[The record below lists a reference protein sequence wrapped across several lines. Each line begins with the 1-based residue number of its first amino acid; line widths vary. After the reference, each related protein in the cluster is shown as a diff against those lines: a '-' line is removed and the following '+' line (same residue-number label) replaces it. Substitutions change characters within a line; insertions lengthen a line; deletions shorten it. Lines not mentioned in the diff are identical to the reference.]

1 MRQAHLTVRATPEEW
16 QVIGPFIRKSCKSV
30 NLTSRILGSLLTSPK
45 AYFDDRIKL
54 FEHLYGNKA
63 DVNAVLGL
71 NEAGQYSAKIV
82 MSDKDATILR
92 MFHDQHVEIREMVAT
107 D

>member
-1 MRQAHLTVRATPEEW
+1 MREAHLTIRATPEEW
-16 QVIGPFIRKSCKSV
+16 GTLGPFIRKNCNTV
-30 NLTSRILGSLLTSPK
+30 QLNSRILATLLTTPK
-45 AYFDDRIKL
+45 AHFDDRLKL

-71 NEAGQYSAKIV
+71 NEQGQYSTKVI
-82 MSDKDATILR
+82 MSDKDATMLR
-92 MFHDQHVEIREMVAT
+92 MFHDEHVEVREMVVT